1 MRLTTEREEIA
12 LPTHCYSALKWA
24 LAVQCS
30 KHLKKKNE
38 QLPTFYYRIYT
49 TLPTFEAAFVLI
61 NIVVGW
67 IKMHLSST

>member
-12 LPTHCYSALKWA
+12 VPTHCYSALKWA

-38 QLPTFYYRIYT
+38 QT
-49 TLPTFEAAFVLI
+49 TGLNANFLLQDVY
-61 NIVVGW
+61 NIANLWGCLCTD
-67 IKMHLSST
+67 KHCSGMD